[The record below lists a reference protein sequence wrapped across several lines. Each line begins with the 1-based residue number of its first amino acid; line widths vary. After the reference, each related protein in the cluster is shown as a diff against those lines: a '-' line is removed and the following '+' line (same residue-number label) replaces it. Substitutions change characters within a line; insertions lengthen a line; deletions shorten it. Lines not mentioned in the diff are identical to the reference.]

1 MTDVYPEEQQTV
13 LVTGACGEIGQALV
27 QELSKRGNY
36 RIVTADMA
44 PLPEAIRDLVSEH
57 VQGDLLYKIK
67 TFYDRDFNIIFH
79 LAASLSSKAEIASEE
94 AHRINVDGTMQLLM
108 LAAYRSEKY
117 KRAVKFLF
125 PSSIAAYG
133 MDNLEVKRS
142 AGYVKEDEYNTPHTM
157 YGCNKLYCEKLG
169 MYYSHYSGQRHLDPN
184 PPVMLDFRALRFP
197 GLISAFTL
205 PSGGTSDYGPEML
218 HAAAQG
224 NPYECFV
231 REDTKISFMAMPDA
245 IKSLLAL
252 MEAPR
257 AELSHVVYNV
267 AAFALTAGEFRDR
280 ALKAFPGAQIAF
292 EPNPRR
298 QGIVDSWPED
308 VDDSLARRDWAWE
321 PDYDADAFFD
331 DYFLPEIRKRY
342 DH

>member
-1 MTDVYPEEQQTV
+1 MTEKLV

-27 QELSKRGNY
+27 QGLAQQGGY
-36 RIVTADMA
+36 RIITSDLA
-44 PLPEAIRDLVSEH
+44 PLPDSIKAIAEEH
-57 VQGDLLYKIK
+57 AQGDLVYKIK
-67 TFYDRDFNIIFH
+67 TFYDYDFDLIFH
-79 LAASLSSKAEIASEE
+79 LAASLSSKAEVSSEE
-94 AHRINVDGTMQLLM
+94 AHRINVEGTMQLLM

-117 KRAVKFLF
+117 HKSVKFMF

-133 MDNLEVKRS
+133 MPDRTVKKA
-142 AGYVKEDEYNTPHTM
+142 AGCVREEEYNLPHTM

-169 MYYSHYSGQRHLDPN
+169 TYYSMYYGQKHLDDH
-184 PPVMLDFRALRFP
+184 PPHMLDFRAIRFP

-224 NPYECFV
+224 KPYSCFV
-231 REDTKISFMAMPDA
+231 REDTRISFMAMPDA
-245 IKSLLAL
+245 IKSLLML
-252 MEAPR
+252 VDVPR
-257 AELSHVVYNV
+257 QQLNHQVYNI

-280 ALKAFPGAQIAF
+280 AVKAFPGAQITFA
-292 EPNPRR
+292 PNPRR

-308 VDDSLARRDWAWE
+308 VDDSLARREWGWK

-331 DYFLPEIRKRY
+331 DYFLPEIKKRY
-342 DH
+342 AK